1 MLSIQNLHVD
11 IERKP
16 ILQGLNLDIR
26 AGEIH
31 AIMGPNGS
39 GKSTL
44 ANAIVGH
51 PKYKIKKGEIFFN
64 DEKITNAKPFKRA
77 QQGIFTAFQH
87 PQAIPG
93 VSVFDFIK
101 TAVNSL
107 RKSAGKIP
115 MNPFDFRKLLRKEL
129 EKTGLDSNF
138 MYRALN
144 DGFSG
149 GEKKKLEIVQMV
161 MLCPRLTILD
171 EIDSGLDIDAL
182 KIVADGINRFAN
194 KRRSVLLIT
203 HYQRILKYVKPNF
216 IHIMVCGKIVKSGD
230 GRVAGR
236 LEREGYKSFKN
247 DNTYESIR

>member
-1 MLSIQNLHVD
+1 MFSIKNLYVD
-11 IERKP
+11 VDAKP
-16 ILQGLNLDIR
+16 ILQDLSLDIKP
-26 AGEIH
+26 GEIH

-44 ANAIVGH
+44 ANAIAGH
-51 PKYKIKKGEIFFN
+51 PKYKILRGEIFFN
-64 DEKITNAKPFKRA
+64 GEKITDAKPFKRA
-77 QQGIFTAFQH
+77 QKGIFTSFQH

-107 RKSAGKIP
+107 RKFNKKTQINP
-115 MNPFDFRKLLRKEL
+115 MDFRKLLRKEL
-129 EKTGLDSNF
+129 EKAGLDSNF

-149 GEKKKLEIVQMV
+149 GEKKKLEIAQMA
-161 MLCPRLTILD
+161 MLCPRFAILD

-182 KIVADGINRFAN
+182 KIVAKGINRFAGS
-194 KRRSVLLIT
+194 RRSVLLIT

-216 IHIMVCGKIVKSGD
+216 IHIMVCGKIVKSGN
-230 GRVAGR
+230 GRMAQR
-236 LEREGYKSFKN
+236 LEREGYRNFKN
-247 DNTYESIR
+247 AVAKPSI